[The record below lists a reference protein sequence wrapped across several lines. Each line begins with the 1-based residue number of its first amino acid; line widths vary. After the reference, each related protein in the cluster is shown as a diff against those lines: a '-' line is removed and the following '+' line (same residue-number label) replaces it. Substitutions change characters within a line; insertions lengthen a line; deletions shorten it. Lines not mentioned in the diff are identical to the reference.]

1 MNIQIFRTNASSYQ
15 NAQFFA
21 KEKRVLEEIPGVSY
35 KTSLKELENNIPIVL
50 ITNTHTKPR
59 EISRNILEKTVLM
72 IHPNSGHDNICKEF
86 VSSSDFPIIVGNP
99 IRANAVA
106 EYTLACI
113 FKEYT
118 PIPQHQHWSS
128 DRTWERSLLRD
139 QKILILGHGHIGKIL
154 FNTLNTLSP
163 QTKVYDPFIDK
174 KEIQPSIY
182 KDWDETLF
190 KDITILIIA
199 ASLNPTSYNLI
210 NTNVLNQLSP
220 NCLIINPARGGI
232 IKEADLVHFLQKN
245 PKSKCYLDVFD
256 KEPFKP
262 GYLNEVT
269 NLNKTSHIAG
279 VYNKLNNDII
289 SFEYLVLKDF
299 IEYYGQNK
307 TQEFPLE
314 YQECLLTEKQF
325 KVYEHEPRR

>member
-1 MNIQIFRTNASSYQ
+1 MKLQIFRTNASSYQ
-15 NAQFFA
+15 SSQFFA
-21 KEKRVLEEIPGVSY
+21 REKRVLEEIPGVSY
-35 KTSLKELENNIPIVL
+35 KTSLKELEKDIPIVL

-59 EISRNILEKTVLM
+59 EISQNIIDNTVLM

-86 VSSSDFPIIVGNP
+86 VSSTRFPIIIGNP

-106 EYTLACI
+106 EYCMSCI

-128 DRTWERSLLRD
+128 DRTWDRTLLRD
-139 QKILILGHGHIGKIL
+139 QKTLILGHGHIGKLL
-154 FNTLNTLSP
+154 FNSLKALSP
-163 QTKVYDPFIDK
+163 KTKVYDPFIDLSEASSSII
-174 KEIQPSIY
+174 KE
-182 KDWDETLF
+182 WDEEIF
-190 KDITILIIA
+190 KDVSVLIVA
-199 ASLNPTSYNLI
+199 ASLNPTSYHLI
-210 NTNVLNQLSP
+210 DSTVLNQLSP

-256 KEPFKP
+256 NEPFKP
-262 GYLNEVT
+262 GYLNEIT

-279 VYNKLNNDII
+279 VYNKLNSDII

-299 IEYYGQNK
+299 VEYFSQDK
-307 TQEFPLE
+307 VQEFPLE
-314 YQECLLTEKQF
+314 YQECLLTEQQF
-325 KVYEHEPRR
+325 KVYENDPR